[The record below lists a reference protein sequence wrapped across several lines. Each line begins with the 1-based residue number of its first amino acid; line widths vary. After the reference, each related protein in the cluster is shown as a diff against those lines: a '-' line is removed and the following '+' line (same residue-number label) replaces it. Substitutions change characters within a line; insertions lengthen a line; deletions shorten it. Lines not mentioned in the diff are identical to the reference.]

1 MPTPSISVINVKL
14 DVDQLWNETEK
25 QTWQELAEFTLNGW

>member
-25 QTWQELAEFTLNGW
+25 QTWQELAEFTPNGW

>member
-14 DVDQLWNETEK
+14 DVDQLWNETGK
-25 QTWQELAEFTLNGW
+25 QTWQELAEFTPNGW